1 MGMFSQ
7 RSTEL
12 ELMDY
17 PIEDKAEIFQNFS
30 ELVFIN
36 QYLGGPV
43 HSFNEIKRL
52 LKGSA
57 SAHIADIGSGAGDFL
72 NYLYQRKKHFP
83 ANHEFTGVDLM
94 PEAHEYAGSRFS
106 HLSVSSKLVLQ
117 DYRQWLQQG
126 ARPDIIHASLFCH
139 HLTQAQLIEFF
150 QIASKNCRVA
160 VVVNDLHRHP
170 VAYYSIKWLTQLFSK
185 SRFTKNDAPLS
196 VLRGFSRKELEAAL
210 SEAGISNYKI
220 QWKWAF
226 RFIITIESIA

>member
-1 MGMFSQ
+1 
-7 RSTEL
+7 
-12 ELMDY
+12 
-17 PIEDKAEIFQNFS
+17 
-30 ELVFIN
+30 
-36 QYLGGPV
+36 
-43 HSFNEIKRL
+43 
-52 LKGSA
+52 
-57 SAHIADIGSGAGDFL
+57 
-72 NYLYQRKKHFP
+72 
-83 ANHEFTGVDLM
+83 
-94 PEAHEYAGSRFS
+94 
-106 HLSVSSKLVLQ
+106 
-117 DYRQWLQQG
+117 
-126 ARPDIIHASLFCH
+126 
-139 HLTQAQLIEFF
+139 LTQAQLIEFF